1 VFVGVL
7 VYHSKRIGSDDTAK
21 TNHNLSVAIC
31 YKTGIGI
38 KMESNCVINRSCKI
52 SLPVP
57 VIDGLTLGVEESET
71 NKAGH

>member
-1 VFVGVL
+1 M
-7 VYHSKRIGSDDTAK
+7 KK
-21 TNHNLSVAIC
+21 PLSISVHVIFAIC

-52 SLPVP
+52 SFPVP
-57 VIDGLTLGVEESET
+57 VIDGLTLGVEESEA